1 MLNLLIKERLS
12 GLLVVCAFN
21 SEKFEEDRF
30 DAAKLDLTKINVFI
44 NRAMSFMF
52 PALMIIMNI
61 CSVMIVWF
69 GAKLIETNDLMIG
82 EMMAILQ
89 YAMHIIM
96 SFLFIAMMFIMIPC
110 IAVSM
115 RRIGA
120 VLKVDPSIK
129 DPSYKVSKE
138 TAKAFLDKGASAY
151 GPKDRT
157 DGECHTVREP
167 VINDGNSAA
176 GGTLEF
182 RNVSFSSPGAEE
194 KTLTDISFIARPGQV
209 TAFIGGTGSGKST
222 LISLIPRFYDV
233 TEGSILLDCT
243 DIRDIKLAALRDK
256 IGYVS
261 QKGVLFSGTIA
272 SNLKLGCD
280 DASDEELTA
289 AAKTAQAFD
298 FISEKPE
305 GMLQTVSQGGTNIS
319 GGQKQRLSIARA
331 LIKQPQIYIFDES
344 FSALDFKTDRALRK
358 ALKNHTGNSTMQRI
372 NTIMRADRIIVLNE
386 ERIAGT
392 GTHAQLMENCG
403 IYK

>member
-1 MLNLLIKERLS
+1 MDVPCPADSGGLALLAA
-12 GLLVVCAFN
+12 VC
-21 SEKFEEDRF
+21 
-30 DAAKLDLTKINVFI
+30 L
-44 NRAMSFMF
+44 
-52 PALMIIMNI
+52 
-61 CSVMIVWF
+61 W
-69 GAKLIETNDLMIG
+69 
-82 EMMAILQ
+82 
-89 YAMHIIM
+89 
-96 SFLFIAMMFIMIPC
+96 
-110 IAVSM
+110 
-115 RRIGA
+115 
-120 VLKVDPSIK
+120 
-129 DPSYKVSKE
+129 
-138 TAKAFLDKGASAY
+138 
-151 GPKDRT
+151 
-157 DGECHTVREP
+157 VRENCGRVGP
-167 VINDGNSAA
+167 EPEN
-176 GGTLEF
+176 
-182 RNVSFSSPGAEE
+182 
-194 KTLTDISFIARPGQV
+194 
-209 TAFIGGTGSGKST
+209 GK
-222 LISLIPRFYDV
+222 RF
-233 TEGSILLDCT
+233 ILLDGT

-319 GGQKQRLSIARA
+319 DGQKQRLSIARA